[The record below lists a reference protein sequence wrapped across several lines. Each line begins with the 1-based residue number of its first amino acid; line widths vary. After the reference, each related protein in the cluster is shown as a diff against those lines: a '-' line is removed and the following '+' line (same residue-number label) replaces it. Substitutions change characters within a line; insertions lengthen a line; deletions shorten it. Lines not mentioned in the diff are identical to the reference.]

1 MLSSYGGAMI
11 DTDVAVNLREL
22 ISGIVDLV
30 VIVPLV
36 GGMALLGGTF
46 AAGLPLI
53 WLALSGLSA
62 AVSFVCWYKS
72 NSTVGCAIG
81 MSLNVTYAFWGVLFC
96 VMFLGQQL
104 TSTIVIGSVVD
115 VYKRQPITFSS
126 GQRRTM
132 SADA

>member
-22 ISGIVDLV
+22 ISGIVDLA

-46 AAGLPLI
+46 GAGLPLI

-104 TSTIVIGSVVD
+104 TSTIVIGSIVIVFGAIL
-115 VYKRQPITFSS
+115 V
-126 GQRRTM
+126 TM
-132 SADA
+132 NPLDLLKKGE